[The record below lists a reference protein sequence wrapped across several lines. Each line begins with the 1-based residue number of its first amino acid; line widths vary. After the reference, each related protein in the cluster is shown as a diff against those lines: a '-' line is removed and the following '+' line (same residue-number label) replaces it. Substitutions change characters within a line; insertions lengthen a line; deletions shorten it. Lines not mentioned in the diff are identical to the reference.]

1 MSNDYYHVLGI
12 SKEATEKEIKAA
24 YRKLAMKYHPDKNP
38 DDPDAESKFKEVS
51 EAYSVLSDSEKRSN
65 YDRFGTS
72 SPHHSHGFSH
82 EDIFSRFSDFFGG
95 EGFSDFFE
103 GRGRAGPI
111 KGSDLLIRIRITL
124 SDVLSGLKKEIKLK
138 RRENCNSCQGQGFR
152 SESDVARC
160 SACGGAGAVTQNM
173 GFMSFSSTCE
183 RCAGRGVTIK
193 NRCQTCGGSGEVV
206 ESKNINVTIP
216 SGVSSGTRMKLGGL
230 GHRDAGTDI
239 PGDAYLEI
247 LVDTHPG
254 LDRKGSD
261 VHSEIIISFGEA
273 ALGCE
278 KKIQTVDGERI
289 VIIKPGIQPG
299 SMLSL
304 SGQGLPTEIG
314 SPIRGAHILRVDV
327 SVPTQLD
334 AEEQALIQRIEEI
347 RKDKGV

>member
-1 MSNDYYHVLGI
+1 
-12 SKEATEKEIKAA
+12 
-24 YRKLAMKYHPDKNP
+24 
-38 DDPDAESKFKEVS
+38 
-51 EAYSVLSDSEKRSN
+51 
-65 YDRFGTS
+65 
-72 SPHHSHGFSH
+72 
-82 EDIFSRFSDFFGG
+82 
-95 EGFSDFFE
+95 
-103 GRGRAGPI
+103 
-111 KGSDLLIRIRITL
+111 
-124 SDVLSGLKKEIKLK
+124 
-138 RRENCNSCQGQGFR
+138 
-152 SESDVARC
+152 
-160 SACGGAGAVTQNM
+160 
-173 GFMSFSSTCE
+173 
-183 RCAGRGVTIK
+183 
-193 NRCQTCGGSGEVV
+193 
-206 ESKNINVTIP
+206 
-216 SGVSSGTRMKLGGL
+216 MKLGGL

-254 LDRKGSD
+254 LDRKGPD

-304 SGQGLPTEIG
+304 TGQGLPTEIG
-314 SPIRGAHILRVDV
+314 SPIRGAHIIRVDV

>member
-1 MSNDYYHVLGI
+1 MSNDYYHVLGV

-38 DDPDAESKFKEVS
+38 DNPSAESRFKEVS

-65 YDRFGTS
+65 YDRFGTA
-72 SPHHSHGFSH
+72 SPHHGHGFSH

-95 EGFSDFFE
+95 DGFSDFFDG
-103 GRGRAGPI
+103 GRRPAHR
-111 KGSDLLIRIRITL
+111 KGSDLLIRVRVSL
-124 SDVLSGLKKEIKLK
+124 DEVLGGLKKEIKLK
-138 RRENCNSCQGQGFR
+138 RRENCEPCSGQGFR

-160 SACGGAGAVTQNM
+160 SDCGGSGAVTQNM

-183 RCAGRGVTIK
+183 RCNGRGVTIK

-206 ESKNINVTIP
+206 ESRSISVNIP
-216 SGVSSGTRMKLGGL
+216 PGVSSGTRMKLSGL

-247 LVDTHPG
+247 LVDSRPG
-254 LDRKGSD
+254 LERKGSD
-261 VHSEIIISFGEA
+261 VHSKITISFGEA

-278 KKIQTVDGERI
+278 KKIATVEGDRV
-289 VIIKPGIQPG
+289 VIIKPGLQPG

-314 SPIRGAHILRVDV
+314 SPVRGSHILHVSV
-327 SVPTQLD
+327 SVPSQLD
-334 AEEQALIQRIEEI
+334 AEEQALIQRLEEI
-347 RKDKGV
+347 RKSKDV